1 MLKPNLILLHGWSQN
16 PDYFNLIKPILE
28 RKYKIFSPIMP
39 GFGEIDIIYPYDLNK
54 YADWLKNFI
63 NKNKIIN
70 PILLGHSFGG
80 SVCVKFLAK
89 YSNPETKLILVDAAI
104 VKDKYS
110 LRKKIYYYLVYKIRP
125 LFNKEKSIHQNIN
138 SPIMKKTFLKV
149 VYSDLLKE
157 ASKLKNKTL
166 IIWGSRDLTTPL
178 SFGRKIKK
186 NIKNSTIKI
195 IPNSGHFPFIDDPMK
210 FIFHVN
216 KFLKQK

>member
-28 RKYKIFSPIMP
+28 REYQVFSPIMP
-39 GFGEIDIIYPYDLNK
+39 GFNKIKIKTPYDLDK
-54 YADWLKNFI
+54 YADWLKDFLFE
-63 NKNKIIN
+63 NKIDN

-80 SVCVKFLAK
+80 SVCVKFLSK
-89 YSNPETKLILVDAAI
+89 YSNKKIKLILVDAAI

-110 LRKKIYYYLVYKIRP
+110 IRKKIYYFL
-125 LFNKEKSIHQNIN
+125 IHFFKPNIN
-138 SPIMKKTFLKV
+138 SPVMKKTFQNV
-149 VYSDLLKE
+149 AYSDLLKE
-157 ASKLKNKTL
+157 AGNLDNKTL

-186 NIKNSTIKI
+186 SIKNSIIKI
-195 IPNSGHFPFIDDPMK
+195 IPNSGHFPFIDDPIK

-216 KFLKQK
+216 KFLAIITL